1 MVKIS
6 SWSVKHI
13 AGAREELLPPS
24 SPTISPP
31 WGWDKRGECTVKTNE
46 KENNLRKNTGECE
59 YKDKDKQS
67 IQILYTVQRNKLMS
81 SWLVIFNELWDKT
94 G

>member
-13 AGAREELLPPS
+13 AVAREELLPPS

-31 WGWDKRGECTVKTNE
+31 WGWDKRGGGPGGGGRTRGMGRGTRGWGRRRGGGN
-46 KENNLRKNTGECE
+46 
-59 YKDKDKQS
+59 
-67 IQILYTVQRNKLMS
+67 VQ
-81 SWLVIFNELWDKT
+81 
-94 G
+94 